1 MWRRDWQGE
10 VLERGNIWTF
20 FSPFKPKAGEK
31 RVRVQ
36 QGQSME
42 GRERVERVGGK
53 WKSDGVGNE
62 EIDDARRK
70 DVPIDHICG
79 AGGERLSWGIKE

>member
-1 MWRRDWQGE
+1 M
-10 VLERGNIWTF
+10 
-20 FSPFKPKAGEK
+20 
-31 RVRVQ
+31 
-36 QGQSME
+36 
-42 GRERVERVGGK
+42 ERVGGK

-79 AGGERLSWGIKE
+79 AGGDHLSWGYQRVSRVVKTKRSFVSSFLLFNFV

>member
-1 MWRRDWQGE
+1 M
-10 VLERGNIWTF
+10 
-20 FSPFKPKAGEK
+20 
-31 RVRVQ
+31 
-36 QGQSME
+36 
-42 GRERVERVGGK
+42 ERVGGK

>member
-1 MWRRDWQGE
+1 M
-10 VLERGNIWTF
+10 
-20 FSPFKPKAGEK
+20 
-31 RVRVQ
+31 
-36 QGQSME
+36 
-42 GRERVERVGGK
+42 ERVGGK

-79 AGGERLSWGIKE
+79 AGGDHLSWGIKSSKDEALRCFFFSSFLLFIFV